1 MRGLPRPRA
10 DEHDPFYGRYIDL
23 VPEAD
28 IVETLATQLGETLA
42 LLQGVAP
49 DRETFRYA
57 PEKWSVR
64 EVVGHL
70 IDVERGMAYRAMSM
84 ARSDEVE
91 LPGMDPDEWA
101 GHSNASERPLDGL
114 AAEWAALR
122 RAHVHFFS
130 TLGVEAGERRGRA
143 SGCEFTV
150 RCFPWIIAGHEL
162 WHRSLLAKDY
172 GVSAVR

>member
-1 MRGLPRPRA
+1 MSELTRPQPG
-10 DEHDPFYGRYIDL
+10 EHDPFYGRYIEL
-23 VPEAD
+23 VPDGD

-42 LLQGVAP
+42 LLQGVPP

-57 PEKWSVR
+57 PDKWSIR

-70 IDVERGMAYRAMSM
+70 VDVERGMAYRALNI
-84 ARSDEVE
+84 ARADGVD

-101 GHSNASERPLDGL
+101 GHSNAGDRQLDDL
-114 AAEWAALR
+114 AAEWGALR

-130 TLGVEAGERRGRA
+130 TLGAEAAARTGKA
-143 SGCEFTV
+143 SGREFTV

-162 WHRSLLAKDY
+162 WHRGLLEKDY
-172 GVSAVR
+172 GVSLIR